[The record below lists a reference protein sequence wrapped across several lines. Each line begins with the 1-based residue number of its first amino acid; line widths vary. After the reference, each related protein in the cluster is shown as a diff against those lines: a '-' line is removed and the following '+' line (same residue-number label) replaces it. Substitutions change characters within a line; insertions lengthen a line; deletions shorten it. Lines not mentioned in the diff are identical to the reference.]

1 MKAELAEAKA
11 QKASLEER
19 IKKLRSVRMELELL
33 FDSEKTSLL
42 KQQELARWFAGLFF
56 DPEDGGAMFLR
67 NVGCYTT
74 DYTAS
79 YPRR

>member
-1 MKAELAEAKA
+1 MCAGFEVLG
-11 QKASLEER
+11 
-19 IKKLRSVRMELELL
+19 VMTC
-33 FDSEKTSLL
+33 EKYYLWGRHNMS
-42 KQQELARWFAGLFF
+42 F
-56 DPEDGGAMFLR
+56 DPEDGGAVFLR